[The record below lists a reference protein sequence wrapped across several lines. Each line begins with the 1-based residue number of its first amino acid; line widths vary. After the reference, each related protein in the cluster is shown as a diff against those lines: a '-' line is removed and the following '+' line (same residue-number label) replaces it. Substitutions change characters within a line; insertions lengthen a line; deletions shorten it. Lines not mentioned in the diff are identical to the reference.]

1 VSVDPRFTPRAPAD
15 VLSLIRA
22 HPLAW
27 IISRDFQATPLP
39 LLAET
44 DPSGKIV
51 SLLGHFARR
60 NPQVGALQGDPEAL
74 ILFQGP
80 QGYVSPR
87 LVSNPT
93 WGPTWNYAVVRF
105 EVTINFVPDETDA
118 AVRRLASYLE
128 GAKVTAWQVEAMQG
142 RYDELLKYIIAF
154 RARVRAM
161 RATFKL
167 GQDENDAT
175 FGQIVTGLGGS
186 ELAQLMAAQRRT
198 TGG

>member
-1 VSVDPRFTPRAPAD
+1 MSVDPRFEPRAPAD
-15 VLSLIRA
+15 VASLIAA

-27 IISRDFQATPLP
+27 VISRDFKATPLP

-44 DPSGKIV
+44 DASGSIV
-51 SLLGHFARR
+51 SLFGHCARR
-60 NPQVGALQGDPEAL
+60 NPQVAALQADPEAL

-80 QGYVSPR
+80 EGYISPR

-105 EVTINFVPDETDA
+105 EVTIAFVPDETDA
-118 AVRRLASYLE
+118 AVRRLAAHLE
-128 GAKVTAWQVEAMQG
+128 RARTHPWQIEAMQN
-142 RYDELLKYIIAF
+142 RYGQLIQHIIAF
-154 RARVRAM
+154 RARVRGM

-175 FGQIVTGLGGS
+175 FNEIVAGLRGS
-186 ELAQLMAAQRRT
+186 ELAALMSTQGRKT
-198 TGG
+198 

>member
-1 VSVDPRFTPRAPAD
+1 VDPRFTPRAPAD
-15 VLSLIRA
+15 VLGLIGA

-27 IISRDFQATPLP
+27 VISRDFQATPLP

-44 DPSGKIV
+44 DATGKIV

-60 NPQVGALQGDPEAL
+60 NPQVAALEADRDAL

-80 QGYVSPR
+80 QGYISPR

-118 AVRRLASYLE
+118 AVRRLAAHLE
-128 GAKVTAWQVEAMQG
+128 HAQATAWQVEAMQG
-142 RYDELLKYIIAF
+142 RYDELIKHIIAF
-154 RARVRAM
+154 RAQVRAM

-167 GQDENDAT
+167 GQDESDAT
-175 FGQIVTGLGGS
+175 FGQIVTGLGGC
-186 ELAQLMAAQRRT
+186 ELAQLMAAQRRN
-198 TGG
+198 TGE